1 MRLLETATPI
11 SYPYQGFWGSFG
23 DLIWWFL
30 TLFLIFTYLFVL
42 FAIISDLFRDNTL
55 KGGWKAVWIVFLLF
69 FPIVTALVYLV
80 ARGRSMGQRNQAQ
93 AAQIREAQSDYVRSL
108 VEPST
113 PADQIAKAK
122 ALLDAGTITPAEF
135 DALKAKALS

>member
-30 TLFLIFTYLFVL
+30 TVFLFVTYLFVL
-42 FAIISDLFRDNTL
+42 FSIIGDLFRDNTL
-55 KGGWKAVWIVFLLF
+55 KGGWKAVWIIFLLF
-69 FPIVTALVYLV
+69 LPIVTALVYLI
-80 ARGRSMGQRNQAQ
+80 ARGRGMGERNQAQ
-93 AAQIREAQSDYVRSL
+93 AAQVRESQSTYVRSL
-108 VEPST
+108 IEPST

-122 ALLDAGTITPAEF
+122 ALLDAGTITASEYE
-135 DALKAKALS
+135 ALKAKALS

>member
-30 TLFLIFTYLFVL
+30 TVFLFITYLFVL
-42 FAIISDLFRDNTL
+42 FAIIGDLFRDTSL

-69 FPIVTALVYLV
+69 LPILTGLVYLI
-80 ARGRSMGQRNQAQ
+80 ARGRGMGERS
-93 AAQIREAQSDYVRSL
+93 REQGERLRESQSEYVRSL
-108 VEPST
+108 IEPST

-122 ALLDAGTITPAEF
+122 SLLDAGTITASEF
-135 DALKAKALS
+135 DTLKAKALS